1 MALEHLSLAGFA
13 HEGAS
18 SSRLVRA
25 ADAFSL
31 FPLLRAS
38 YVPASAMTAGMH
50 YCSCYT
56 HVWEVWLFTLH
67 GILDNSSNRSH
78 WCLPFAPIVAPV
90 FMAHRVQHSH
100 SARRFTSN
108 FDQLIL
114 SQFRRPFTALRC
126 QAPQQCP
133 MYLNRIRGPKI
144 EIRTPAQPLLI
155 ATSWRDRY

>member
-1 MALEHLSLAGFA
+1 MFRALVPVAVLPMALEHLSLAGFA

-31 FPLLRAS
+31 LPLLRAS

-56 HVWEVWLFTLH
+56 HVWEVLLFTLH
-67 GILDNSSNRSH
+67 GILDNSSSRSH

-90 FMAHRVQHSH
+90 FMAHREVQHSH

-108 FDQLIL
+108 FANSSSRTFGDRSLPCVAQLH
-114 SQFRRPFTALRC
+114 SSA
-126 QAPQQCP
+126 QC
-133 MYLNRIRGPKI
+133 I
-144 EIRTPAQPLLI
+144 
-155 ATSWRDRY
+155 